1 MPSDSKAYR
10 VYQEFMRFYRVAPV
24 FGIVLA
30 EEGDYARLAAFTGRD
45 LDNSWPDDAVRD
57 LRSAFDAFAAAFRAR
72 HGETLGMSAGSAFL
86 IYLKVFGYDEAVHAL
101 PAEVDARVARI
112 WDEFVVSR
120 DGGKV
125 AYLEDPSGKRTNIIP
140 EIKSLAKETM
150 GSRPFFA
157 AFIYES
163 SPEVDGW
170 TALHE
175 KGRMKLVEKVGPT
188 VMSQAYFDCNN
199 DAAFDAA
206 VADATR
212 RRADLIV
219 TVSPTQMRSC
229 LRAAVAHPELP
240 IINCSVSLSHSAVR
254 TFAGRLYEAKFLL
267 GALAASMAKNHR
279 VGYVAENPVYG
290 TVAEINAFA
299 IGARMIDPYVT
310 VYLKWFS
317 TKDYDWKRELAESD
331 VRVVSARDYLDPSDP
346 DEPWGLYEI
355 MDDGTCRHLAE
366 PIWKWGRYYA
376 LIVRS
381 IRNDSWKKE
390 GATRRG
396 EALNYWWGMSAGVLD
411 VRLSDEVPYGQRVL
425 VEGIRQSILTRR
437 INPFAGELVSQGG
450 TLVHTGPDRLSSE
463 EIVRMRWLNENI
475 VGRLPEQ
482 RELSQAG
489 LEQVE
494 VSGVIPL
501 DPTKLPHKGT
511 LS

>member
-1 MPSDSKAYR
+1 
-10 VYQEFMRFYRVAPV
+10 
-24 FGIVLA
+24 
-30 EEGDYARLAAFTGRD
+30 
-45 LDNSWPDDAVRD
+45 
-57 LRSAFDAFAAAFRAR
+57 
-72 HGETLGMSAGSAFL
+72 MSAGSAFL